1 MSNENEGAL
10 DKLKTIALGGKKP
23 KDDTLELSADMIRP
37 VEDEGGAETID
48 DIQLEDDHDSQPQ
61 EAARQDAS
69 PPALR
74 SPLVEKAPRT
84 QSPVA
89 PTEERS
95 PADGN
100 EERSPADGNEESEA
114 VALPTPVPAAPMV
127 VDAEEHAGKRGL
139 DPLMK
144 GDLFPV
150 LRMPMSEVD
159 DYALMNTAVRDGRI
173 RIDAVDG
180 QPHVILTDQAI
191 RSLVDDEK
199 RAASEVIDRIEKSS
213 ERIAELEEEI
223 RQINVKKTDDQT
235 AAAIHSER
243 IRQLQ
248 DSLEGN

>member
-10 DKLKTIALGGKKP
+10 DKLKNIALGARKP
-23 KDDTLELSADMIRP
+23 KDDTLELSADMMRP
-37 VEDEGGAETID
+37 VEDEGEAETID

-61 EAARQDAS
+61 EAARQDAP

-84 QSPVA
+84 QAPVA
-89 PTEERS
+89 PTEEQS
-95 PADGN
+95 PAV
-100 EERSPADGNEESEA
+100 GNEESKA

-127 VDAEEHAGKRGL
+127 IEADETTGKRGL
-139 DPLMK
+139 GPLMK

-199 RAASEVIDRIEKSS
+199 RAASEIIDRMEKSS

-223 RQINVKKTDDQT
+223 GKIKAEKAGDQE
-235 AAAIHSER
+235 AAARHSDR

-248 DSLEGN
+248 ASLEGK